1 MFAESVR
8 ELGDWLRTQ
17 RTGQELTQLITSY
30 LLARG
35 CKTLHSLLPPNS
47 PFTLLARFH
56 DRLGWDNFLEGRIC
70 SLWVELRHH
79 EIESD
84 NLRTSAEFWARGL
97 IRQLV
102 QITHRQWV
110 YQNSAVHLQVRGSL
124 TQAQHDHLMD
134 TIEDYI
140 HVDPMTLL
148 PEDRGLLKVDFDGL
162 AESAPVDQETWV
174 SEMETA
180 VSAAAH
186 VRVGSRQA
194 IHSRFCTGPNPRSTV
209 IEESVVVD
217 SEGSIRW
224 RRRRRRN

>member
-1 MFAESVR
+1 M
-8 ELGDWLRTQ
+8 
-17 RTGQELTQLITSY
+17 
-30 LLARG
+30 
-35 CKTLHSLLPPNS
+35 
-47 PFTLLARFH
+47 
-56 DRLGWDNFLEGRIC
+56 
-70 SLWVELRHH
+70 
-79 EIESD
+79 
-84 NLRTSAEFWARGL
+84 
-97 IRQLV
+97 
-102 QITHRQWV
+102 
-110 YQNSAVHLQVRGSL
+110 HLQVRGSL
-124 TQAQHDHLMD
+124 SQAQHDHLMD

-148 PEDRGLLKVDFDGL
+148 PEDRGLLEVDFDGL

-174 SEMETA
+174 SEMDTA

-186 VRVGSRQA
+186 VRAGSRQA